1 MLRFLCKE
9 SIVMVKYNKPQVSE
23 VSNLCHGDIGAS
35 SSKRVYDFC
44 EGAADMRDLL
54 GGKGANV
61 AEMAR
66 MGIPV
71 PPGFVV
77 TTETC
82 RDFNQLGQRFP
93 IGLVEEMDGALQRL
107 EQQIGK
113 RLGDANDPLLVSV
126 RSGAAVS
133 MPGMMDTVLNL
144 GMNDHAVVGLARAS
158 GNVRFA
164 WDAYRRFVQMFGN
177 VVLNISHAAF
187 EGALEAAKHAKGVV
201 EDTAL
206 DAADLARLVDAYKA
220 IVREQTGAE
229 FPQEPL
235 SQLHMAVRAVFLSWE
250 NPRAQFYRKLNGI
263 SGLAGT
269 AVTIQ
274 AMVFGNMGDDSGTG
288 VVFSRDPATGER
300 KLFGEFL
307 MNAQGEDVVAGI
319 RTPEPIDGLRAKNQ
333 AVAAELERVSNALEA
348 HYRDMQDIE
357 FTVERGRLFLLQT
370 RNAKRSARAAVKVAV
385 DLVAEGVLSKTEALL
400 RVDAKSLDQL
410 LHPQIDPAAKRQEIA
425 KGLPA
430 SPGAASGAVVFSA
443 DAAED
448 AAKAG
453 RKVILVRRETSPED
467 IHGMH
472 AAQGILT
479 AFGGMTSHAAV
490 VARGMGKCCV
500 SGAQGLS
507 VLEQEGRFITASGH
521 DIKAGEIIT
530 LDGSTGQVLLGAL
543 PTIAPTLDGDL
554 ATLLSWADDVR
565 VLAIRANADTPTDAR
580 RARSFGA
587 EGIGLCRT
595 EHMFFD
601 PARILAMREM
611 IVADTVAERRVAL
624 DKLLPYQRED
634 FRAILSAMAGL
645 PVTIRLLDPPLH
657 EFLPH
662 GADEVAVLARELAV
676 PVERLEARLQ
686 ALKEANPMMG
696 HRGCRLM
703 VTYPEIAEMQAR
715 AIFEAAATLRAEG
728 VDAIP
733 EVMIPLVGIEGELT
747 LLADLVKA
755 TAQTVLAEQNIDFPY
770 SVGTMIELPRA
781 CLRAGAIASTAQFF
795 SFGTNDLTQ
804 FTFGFSR
811 DDAGKFVPAYRDKGL
826 LDADPFASLDRSGV
840 GELIDIAMQ
849 RGRAVRPSL
858 KTGVCGEHGGD
869 PASIAFAHGA
879 GLDYVSCS
887 PFRVPVAR
895 LAAAQAALKDT
906 GSRQADLPVAAE

>member
-1 MLRFLCKE
+1 
-9 SIVMVKYNKPQVSE
+9 MVKHNKPAISE
-23 VSNLCHGDIGAS
+23 TANLCHGDIGSAPT
-35 SSKRVYDFC
+35 KRIYDFV
-44 EGAADMRDLL
+44 EGSAEMRDLL

-66 MGIPV
+66 LGIAV
-71 PPGFVV
+71 PPGFVI
-77 TTETC
+77 TTESC
-82 RDFNQLGQRFP
+82 AAFNAAGQRFP
-93 IGLVEEMDGALQRL
+93 HGLAEEMESALARL
-107 EQQIGK
+107 ESQLGK
-113 RLGDANDPLLVSV
+113 RLGDPEDPLLVSV

-144 GMNDHAVVGLARAS
+144 GLNDRAVVGLARKS

-164 WDAYRRFVQMFGN
+164 WDAYRRFIQMFGN
-177 VVLNISHAAF
+177 VVLNIAHAHF
-187 EGALEAAKHAKGVV
+187 EHALEAAKQHRGVH

-206 DAADLARLVDAYKA
+206 QASDLAKLVDVYKD
-220 IVREQTGAE
+220 IVREHTGAE
-229 FPQEPL
+229 FPQEPI
-235 SQLHMAVRAVFLSWE
+235 SQLHLAIRAVFLSWE
-250 NPRAQFYRKLNGI
+250 NPRAQFYRKLNHI
-263 SGLAGT
+263 TGLAGT
-269 AVTIQ
+269 AVTVQ
-274 AMVFGNMGDDSGTG
+274 AMVFGNMGEDSGTG
-288 VVFSRDPATGER
+288 VVFSRDPATGENR
-300 KLFGEFL
+300 LFGEFL

-319 RTPEPIDGLRAKNQ
+319 RTPEPIDGLRSKN
-333 AVAAELERVSNALEA
+333 AVVAEELERMSRVLEA

-385 DLVAEGVLSKTEALL
+385 DLVAEGVLSRDEALL
-400 RVDAKSLDQL
+400 RVDPKSLDQL
-410 LHPQIDPAAKRQEIA
+410 LHPMIDPKANRVEIA

-443 DAAED
+443 DDAETAA
-448 AAKAG
+448 AAG

-500 SGAQGLS
+500 SGAAGLT
-507 VLEQEGRFITASGH
+507 VLETEGRFITANGTEVREG
-521 DIKAGEIIT
+521 DVIT
-530 LDGSTGQVLLGAL
+530 LDGSTGQVLLGQL
-543 PTIAPTLDGDL
+543 PTIAPSLDGDI
-554 ATLLSWADDVR
+554 ARLLDWADDVR
-565 VLAIRANADTPTDAR
+565 VLAIRANADTPADAR
-580 RARSFGA
+580 RAREFGA
-587 EGIGLCRT
+587 QGIGLCRT

-611 IVADTVAERRVAL
+611 IVAEDVEARRVAL
-624 DKLLPYQRED
+624 AKLLPYQRED
-634 FRAILSAMAGL
+634 FRAILTAMAGL

-662 GADEVAVLARELAV
+662 AADDVALLARELAIA
-676 PVERLEARLQ
+676 PDKLEARLL

-703 VTYPEIAEMQAR
+703 ISYPEIAEMQAR
-715 AIFEAAATLRAEG
+715 AIFEAAAELRAEG

-733 EVMIPLVGIEGELT
+733 EVMVPLVGIEGELT
-747 LLADLVKA
+747 LLSDLVKN
-755 TAQTVLAEQNIDFPY
+755 TAAAVLAERGIAFPY

-781 CLRAGAIASTAQFF
+781 CLRAGAIAATAQFF

-840 GELIDIAMQ
+840 GELIDIAIA
-849 RGRAVRPSL
+849 RGRAVRPAL

-906 GSRQADLPVAAE
+906 GIRTASLPAAAE